1 MKSLRGWEFD
11 EMEGKST
18 ATENQIPIIL
28 VEISLKHLNISLTKR
43 DPKKPESGF
52 RKKS

>member
-11 EMEGKST
+11 AMEGKST

-28 VEISLKHLNISLTKR
+28 VEISLKS
-43 DPKKPESGF
+43 
-52 RKKS
+52 